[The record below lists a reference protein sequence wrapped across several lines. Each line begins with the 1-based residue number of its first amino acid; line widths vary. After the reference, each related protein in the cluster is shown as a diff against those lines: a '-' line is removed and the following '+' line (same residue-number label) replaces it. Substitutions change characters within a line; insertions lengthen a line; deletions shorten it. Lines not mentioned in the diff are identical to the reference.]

1 MPAPR
6 NRYVIRALVRASE
19 VLAAFRTPGEVLRL
33 RDVVARTGFDKG
45 TAFRLMYTMHLCGM
59 LEKLGGHHYRC
70 PIRLKQRKY
79 RIGYASGGDNSL
91 FNREL
96 TEGIAQ
102 AAEREGLELLMVDNR
117 YSPTAALRAV
127 DELVRESLDVI
138 IEYQC
143 DYRIGP
149 KIAAKCA
156 AEKIP
161 LIAVEIPHPGAIFFG
176 ADNHQAGLIG
186 GRYLGKWAKAHWGG
200 KVDEII
206 LLEQRR
212 AGPLPNS
219 RVSGTYNGITEVLPQ
234 AAQCPTIYLD
244 GDSNLARSI
253 GVVRTHLRFGRAK
266 HVLVGAIDDVCAIG
280 ALRAFEEAGRADCCA
295 VMGQNAAPDARIEM
309 RRPDSRLIG
318 SVAYFPE
325 KYGNELIRIALDI
338 LADKPVPPAIFVKHC
353 LITRENVDRYYP
365 NDSLLGYATAAPS

>member
-1 MPAPR
+1 M
-6 NRYVIRALVRASE
+6 VRALVRATQI
-19 VLAAFRTPGEVLRL
+19 LTAFQSAGEVLRL

-45 TAFRLMYTMHLCGM
+45 TAYRLMYTMCRCGL
-59 LEKLGGHHYRC
+59 LEKLGDRQYRC
-70 PIRLKQRKY
+70 PIRLNHR
-79 RIGYASGGDNSL
+79 RFRVGYASGGDNSL
-91 FNREL
+91 FDREL
-96 TEGIAQ
+96 AAGLTQ
-102 AAEREGLELLMVDNR
+102 AAEREGVELLMVNNR
-117 YSPTAALRAV
+117 YSPVKALRAV
-127 DELVRESLDVI
+127 DELVKESLDLI

-161 LIAVEIPHPGAIFFG
+161 LIAVEIPHPGATYFG
-176 ADNHQAGLIG
+176 ADNHHAGLIG
-186 GRYLGKWAKAHWGG
+186 GRYLGKWAKTKWGG

-219 RVSGTYNGITEVLPQ
+219 RVSGTVIGITEVLPE
-234 AAQCPTIYLD
+234 AKQCPTTYLD
-244 GDSNLARSI
+244 GDGTLERSLM
-253 GVVRTHLRFGRAK
+253 VVRNHLRYSRAK
-266 HVLVGAIDDVCAIG
+266 RVLVGAIDDVCAIG
-280 ALRAFEEAGRADCCA
+280 ALRALEEAGCADCCA
-295 VMGQNAAPDARIEM
+295 VMGQNAAPEARIEM

-325 KYGNELIRIALDI
+325 KYGDELIRIALDI
-338 LADKPVPPAIFVKHC
+338 LANKPIPPAIFVKHC

-365 NDSLLGYATAAPS
+365 NDSLLGYAPNKPC